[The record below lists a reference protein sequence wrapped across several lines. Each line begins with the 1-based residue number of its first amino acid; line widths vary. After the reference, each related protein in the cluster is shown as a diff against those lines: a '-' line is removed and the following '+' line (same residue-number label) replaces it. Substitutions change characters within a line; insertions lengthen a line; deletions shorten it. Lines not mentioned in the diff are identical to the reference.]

1 MTMYYKPA
9 EPGVMLE
16 TGFGQEC
23 HGQEQK
29 ATPPQGRHSEEL
41 RFDNMVLEIWSD
53 PEITAE
59 TGYEYTRAIQFQCLG
74 GGGEAVWCFMPLRAR
89 LCVIGHK

>member
-23 HGQEQK
+23 
-29 ATPPQGRHSEEL
+29 
-41 RFDNMVLEIWSD
+41 
-53 PEITAE
+53 
-59 TGYEYTRAIQFQCLG
+59 LG
-74 GGGEAVWCFMPLRAR
+74 LLMHV
-89 LCVIGHK
+89 VINP